1 MKSKKQFFMG
11 IALVLTFAILVGLV
25 LPWLMSAKSTIAV
38 LIALAIIVCIV
49 AGLVY
54 VGKKGAWHQFAKI
67 EELGEIWC
75 EVLTEDLRMLEETVD
90 KD

>member
-54 VGKKGAWHQFAKI
+54 VGMFK
-67 EELGEIWC
+67 L
-75 EVLTEDLRMLEETVD
+75 L
-90 KD
+90 KDEK

>member
-1 MKSKKQFFMG
+1 LQTTSSAASVA
-11 IALVLTFAILVGLV
+11 ALTA
-25 LPWLMSAKSTIAV
+25 PCATPAKSTIAV